1 MAIEFLMNSK
11 GLTARHKEE
20 ESRCDSPL
28 EIFSRIV
35 GGLNFLRGLFLFIT
49 FCCKTQVW
57 NLVLKS
63 CGRQKRPTM
72 TGRSVPKLN
81 IKDAT
86 TVVSG
91 SSRAKE
97 EQDNSDEG
105 MLSFKLPAMDNLT
118 DNEGAKDQLEK
129 LGNQGH
135 NVNLFCSHRSP
146 EATDSSREILN
157 TGTELKNLDEI
168 TSTGVSQS
176 VSTLA
181 NSEQSVETAQDTTC
195 DAPNHHGATE
205 KNSDVGSCS
214 PVALKKERRARCG
227 TRSRWTKRFSTSP
240 SEWGP
245 GWVRSLRLRMEVGK

>member
-1 MAIEFLMNSK
+1 MKLFLVFGFLWCFEAFHVAIEFLMNSK
-11 GLTARHKEE
+11 GLAARHREE
-20 ESRCDSPL
+20 EEGESRCDSPL

-57 NLVLKS
+57 NLVSKS

-97 EQDNSDEG
+97 ERDNSDEG

-135 NVNLFCSHRSP
+135 NVNLFCGRRSP

-181 NSEQSVETAQDTTC
+181 NDEQSVESAQKNTTN
-195 DAPNHHGATE
+195 ATFSPNHHGAT
-205 KNSDVGSCS
+205 KGKVQ
-214 PVALKKERRARCG
+214 KKKGGGG
-227 TRSRWTKRFSTSP
+227 TNKC
-240 SEWGP
+240 
-245 GWVRSLRLRMEVGK
+245 